1 VPFRLDAGMERALL
15 DAVMAVSEDIVR
27 RWRGLQV
34 VDAPGKAADRDNPTT
49 DLDQQVDALLRVA
62 LLRVFEAQGLHPFW
76 LSEESPD
83 SPERLVADDVLIV
96 DPIDGTRNLVAGR
109 PEASISVAWWHRGAL
124 VWALVRHPFLDQTLT
139 ATLGGG
145 TRLDGRLVRVLDS
158 EDLAA
163 VRLLVSRHEHRTGR
177 LAPLEGRLPMEPVG
191 SAAYKLA
198 LVAGGLCHGTFTVH
212 PRSEW
217 DLAAGALL
225 IQEAG
230 GVVTDSLGRPL
241 HFSQRDL
248 VRQGVVAA
256 GPRLHPLLL
265 EAVAVLREGSA

>member
-1 VPFRLDAGMERALL
+1 
-15 DAVMAVSEDIVR
+15 
-27 RWRGLQV
+27 
-34 VDAPGKAADRDNPTT
+34 
-49 DLDQQVDALLRVA
+49 
-62 LLRVFEAQGLHPFW
+62 
-76 LSEESPD
+76 
-83 SPERLVADDVLIV
+83 
-96 DPIDGTRNLVAGR
+96 
-109 PEASISVAWWHRGAL
+109 
-124 VWALVRHPFLDQTLT
+124 
-139 ATLGGG
+139 
-145 TRLDGRLVRVLDS
+145 
-158 EDLAA
+158 
-163 VRLLVSRHEHRTGR
+163 
-177 LAPLEGRLPMEPVG
+177 MEPVG

-241 HFSQRDL
+241 HFNQRDL